1 MVRRDQLGQHL
12 LPSGPRWYPRG
23 QARPTAIGW
32 QRPPGPRQNPGPQPS
47 ATLMIKLWLLPI
59 GAVAMPALAA
69 VAKPST
75 SAVLNMI
82 DRIIMCFSH
91 LL

>member
-1 MVRRDQLGQHL
+1 L
-12 LPSGPRWYPRG
+12 
-23 QARPTAIGW
+23 T
-32 QRPPGPRQNPGPQPS
+32 
-47 ATLMIKLWLLPI
+47 IKLWLLPI

-69 VAKPST
+69 VARPST
-75 SAVLNMI
+75 SAVLNTI

>member
-1 MVRRDQLGQHL
+1 L
-12 LPSGPRWYPRG
+12 
-23 QARPTAIGW
+23 T
-32 QRPPGPRQNPGPQPS
+32 
-47 ATLMIKLWLLPI
+47 IKLWLLLI

-69 VAKPST
+69 AARPST
-75 SAVLNMI
+75 SAVLNTI